1 MFNERLLS
9 DKDRAKRYVQFFG
22 QNNAKSKY

>member
-9 DKDRAKRYVQFFG
+9 DKDTAKRYVQFFG
-22 QNNAKSKY
+22 QNNASSKY